1 MCKLKTE
8 RVIYRK
14 KLQHNNMSVCEKVF
28 RHCVYDR
35 MEFSKETAVEENSFF
50 FFFALEAHIAPPRQ
64 QEVQSRHVQSPVGV
78 PTGTAGSCNKID
90 DQRLPALFKSCSWFL
105 EYVSFYMN
113 PELFYYQNISAF
125 EFCFFFKSEILSN
138 FGKIV
143 WIYFCLCDKIK
154 SIPLQKKKYIY
165 IY

>member
-1 MCKLKTE
+1 MTE
-8 RVIYRK
+8 WSSAKKQLWRK
-14 KLQHNNMSVCEKVF
+14 IL
-28 RHCVYDR
+28 
-35 MEFSKETAVEENSFF
+35 F

-154 SIPLQKKKYIY
+154 SIPLQKKIYIY
-165 IY
+165 ILIKWFICIECYYNGLKNAC